1 MIISEDLNKSILATL
16 SSISEDR
23 EDYLDFDLG
32 EPEPMF
38 DFEPEDDIQ
47 EGIIDFDS
55 NKSLTEQRA
64 NSWWYNYQTGEI
76 IKLRK
81 GPPHSHEEYVYTY
94 PEQFGLT
101 HDEIAQHETLGPAWV
116 RVSYFV
122 DRFGIE
128 AYNVEGAKATVKAIL
143 DGKFGRHKWREITVE
158 DPVHTRWVSL
168 DDSEEAEQFVEYG
181 RGWIRPSWESI
192 EEGIIDFD
200 NDESYKM
207 AFLDPKTGKG
217 VYWSESTLESK
228 IKKCKE
234 FIESRRREKE
244 YNLIDTTISL
254 TQLQQEFDRLVKG
267 LSMAAA
273 LSKLRKEHNIT
284 NIAVDKDGRIS
295 YVKHEANS

>member
-101 HDEIAQHETLGPAWV
+101 HDEIAQHETLGPDWI
-116 RVSYFV
+116 RVSRYA
-122 DRFGIE
+122 DRIGVE

-143 DGKFGRHKWREITVE
+143 DGEFGVLRWREIVVE

-168 DDSEEAEQFVEYG
+168 DNPEEAEQFVEYS

-192 EEGIIDFD
+192 QEGIIDFD

-217 VYWSESTLESK
+217 VYWSEGTLESK

-244 YNLIDTTISL
+244 YNLIGGNLDSRSCI
-254 TQLQQEFDRLVKG
+254 
-267 LSMAAA
+267 
-273 LSKLRKEHNIT
+273 
-284 NIAVDKDGRIS
+284 
-295 YVKHEANS
+295 